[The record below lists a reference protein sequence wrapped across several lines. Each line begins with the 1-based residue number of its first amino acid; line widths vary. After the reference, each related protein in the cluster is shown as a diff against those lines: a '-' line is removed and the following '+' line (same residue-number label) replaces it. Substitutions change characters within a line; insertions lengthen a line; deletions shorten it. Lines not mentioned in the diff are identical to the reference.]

1 MIYGLL
7 GLLLASA
14 LTLPSWAADEEK
26 NTIVPVTKA
35 PFHIFTFQDENMALE
50 NVTLPAGRSTT
61 YHSHNQDLFFVI
73 IKGAKIKNQVLGKDP
88 VDIDFK
94 QGNIYFANY
103 TKTPGTHQIT
113 NVEPEN
119 TMWLLGM
126 AIIHPEAGRFTPSS
140 RPAKY
145 EATLE
150 NERVRSWR
158 LKLGPGETAPV
169 IKQTAPGARFVV
181 AGGNAVE
188 KRPGKPD
195 QPLILKSGDFME
207 QPPEE
212 RGLENIG
219 NSPIEIVEV
228 ELK

>member
-1 MIYGLL
+1 
-7 GLLLASA
+7 
-14 LTLPSWAADEEK
+14 
-26 NTIVPVTKA
+26 
-35 PFHIFTFQDENMALE
+35 MALE

-94 QGNIYFANY
+94 QDNIYFANY

-158 LKLGPGETAPV
+158 LKLGLGETAPV
-169 IKQTAPGARFVV
+169 IKQMAPGARFVV
-181 AGGNAVE
+181 AGGDAVE
-188 KRPGKPD
+188 KKTRKARPAAD
-195 QPLILKSGDFME
+195 I
-207 QPPEE
+207 EE
-212 RGLENIG
+212 RRFHGAVAG
-219 NSPIEIVEV
+219 RT
-228 ELK
+228 